1 MKKFDKPKV
10 VRIQVP
16 TSYQSLSE
24 QQSNFSDNNL
34 DLGLNTKYKNKFKH
48 FETSQSHL
56 DTINPIEILGKLEKN
71 GHYFGNELELLL
83 KDP

>member
-1 MKKFDKPKV
+1 MKKLDRPKV
-10 VRIQVP
+10 VIIQAP
-16 TSYQSLSE
+16 ASYQSLSE

-34 DLGLNTKYKNKFKH
+34 DLGLATKYQKKLKN

-56 DTINPIEILGKLEKN
+56 DTINPIEILGKLEKV
-71 GHYFGNELELLL
+71 GHYFGKELELLL